1 MGGEHQVK
9 YSKPVMT
16 TSQLKEMGFPVDV
29 LREIAR
35 EPGQTI
41 AFRLKPNGNIYWD
54 TEKLQKRNE
63 KNAVR

>member
-1 MGGEHQVK
+1 MK
-9 YSKPVMT
+9 FPKPVMT
-16 TSQLKEMGFPVDV
+16 TSELGKMGFPTAL

-41 AFRLKPNGNIYWD
+41 AFRMKPNGNIYWD

-63 KNAVR
+63 KFAVRS